1 MRQYVIPAA
10 LACLLAA
17 GGCSSKPPSDT
28 VSLAAS
34 AASPAPTPAAPA
46 AEPTASVQAEMP
58 PPREKKPAPAVHKRG
73 ASAASQ
79 RVPPLE
85 DPRRIPQG
93 IGYDEMV
100 RRFGPPSI
108 AVTDGPGRSSLS
120 YTGRASRV
128 QVEMQDGH
136 VISVASSATGR

>member
-1 MRQYVIPAA
+1 MRQYVTPAA

-17 GGCSSKPPSDT
+17 GGCSSKQPSDT
-28 VSLAAS
+28 VSVATS
-34 AASPAPTPAAPA
+34 AGSPAPSPAPLAEPAASVA
-46 AEPTASVQAEMP
+46 AEVP
-58 PPREKKPAPAVHKRG
+58 PPKQKKPAVHKRG
-73 ASAASQ
+73 PSTAAH
-79 RVPPLE
+79 RAAPLE
-85 DPRRIPQG
+85 DPRRIPHG
-93 IGYDEMV
+93 ISYDEMV

-128 QVEMQDGH
+128 QVEMQDGR